1 MTASRD
7 VLAGVRRLQ
16 RGLRLA
22 ARDAER
28 ATGLSAAQLFS
39 LEKLA
44 EMPAAS
50 ITVLAART
58 HTDRSSVSAVVD
70 RLVAAGLVRRD
81 PSASDKR
88 RNETR
93 ITRKGKA
100 VLARAPRSPTAAL
113 MGALAHLP
121 PGNVRQLADT
131 LKALNEQLGYTETAM
146 LFEEEAGDLQ
156 KRK

>member
-1 MTASRD
+1 M
-7 VLAGVRRLQ
+7 
-16 RGLRLA
+16 RLA

-28 ATGLSAAQLFS
+28 ATGLSAARLFS

-70 RLVAAGLVRRD
+70 RLVAAGLASRY
-81 PSASDKR
+81 PSASDRR

-100 VLARAPRSPTAAL
+100 VLARAPQSPTAAL
-113 MGALAHLP
+113 VRALGRLP
-121 PGNVRQLADT
+121 EAKVRQLADT
-131 LKALNEQLGYTETAM
+131 LSALNEQLGYTETAM
-146 LFEEEAGDLQ
+146 LFDDEVGDVP